1 MRQYLLLGLATLI
14 SCEPTMLE
22 VESSQQFGECYEG
35 CRIAFGEV
43 LSYRD
48 FNGTVEEYSLAWD
61 LCIDLCEEGRLR

>member
-1 MRQYLLLGLATLI
+1 
-14 SCEPTMLE
+14 MLE